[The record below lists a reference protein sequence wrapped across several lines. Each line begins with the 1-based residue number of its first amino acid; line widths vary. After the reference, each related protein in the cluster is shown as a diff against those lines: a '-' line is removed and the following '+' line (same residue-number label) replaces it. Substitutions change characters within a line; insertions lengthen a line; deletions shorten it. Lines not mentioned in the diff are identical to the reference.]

1 MRSGN
6 KHKSCG
12 HADFKNEVR
21 TPGPQQFE
29 TVKKGVWSKYCG
41 HADLFSLPCLSIE
54 IYVSLYTSLY
64 RGRGS
69 KQVRKVRKVRRHYKT
84 RGLRPADLIF
94 RCPQRSANEDPR
106 TN

>member
-1 MRSGN
+1 MQSGN
-6 KHKSCG
+6 KHRSCG

-41 HADLFSLPCLSIE
+41 HADFFSLPCLSIE

-69 KQVRKVRKVRRHYKT
+69 KQVRN
-84 RGLRPADLIF
+84 AA
-94 RCPQRSANEDPR
+94 RSADPIKQVV
-106 TN
+106 